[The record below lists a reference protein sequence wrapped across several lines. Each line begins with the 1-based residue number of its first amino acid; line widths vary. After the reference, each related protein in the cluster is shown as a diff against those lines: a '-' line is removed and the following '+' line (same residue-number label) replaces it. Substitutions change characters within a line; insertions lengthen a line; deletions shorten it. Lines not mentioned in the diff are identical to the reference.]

1 MVKDIAEMVKQDI
14 EVRAEIGEKTYGERL
29 RAFNGRDALWDAYE
43 EALDLCMYLR
53 QTIEEKSIDEGR
65 K

>member
-43 EALDLCMYLR
+43 EALDLCMYL
-53 QTIEEKSIDEGR
+53 
-65 K
+65 